1 MENATGPFFSEES
14 RPQLQPAELNLP
26 LSDSATV
33 DQQALNLEPIALLSQ
48 RPTEAVAAALNIIP
62 RYRIASAY
70 IQVALVKDNFT
81 KKDVVDYLLE
91 RGVSRQDANEG
102 LRAHVYLGDYAL
114 RAAQAR
120 DAASRIIMPL
130 PTKRPKFE
138 RQAVTLPPQRVVTPA
153 ERQLAAV
160 QPAIDNRHRFPGT
173 VMVGSQVPPE
183 LLTKMQRGFIAM
195 LEPSSLAAAIVP
207 LEDTAYSGIVYPHIR
222 REPGQRNLRHDLNIL
237 ADDTVRVCGMKDVV
251 LDDEETL
258 IVNILLTF
266 GKFGLMTSALGE
278 AGITQP
284 WHAMKA
290 LRHKLNHNAHG
301 VINKF
306 LLGTVPVDVLGPAP
320 AQVRIK
326 DMRSPLPA

>member
-1 MENATGPFFSEES
+1 MENATGPLPSEES
-14 RPQLQPAELNLP
+14 RPQLQPTEARASLFDAAAENQ
-26 LSDSATV
+26 V
-33 DQQALNLEPIALLSQ
+33 LNLEPMLLSQ
-48 RPTEAVAAALNIIP
+48 RPTEAAATAPDIIP

-102 LRAHVYLGDYAL
+102 LRAHVYLGNYAL
-114 RAAQAR
+114 RAAQAG
-120 DAASRIIMPL
+120 DAASRIIMPQ
-130 PTKRPKFE
+130 PTKRPKFD

-153 ERQLAAV
+153 ERQAAIAA
-160 QPAIDNRHRFPGT
+160 QPAIDDRHWFPGT

-183 LLTKMQRGFIAM
+183 LLTNMQRGFIAM
-195 LEPSSLAAAIVP
+195 LEPSSLASALVP

-222 REPGQRNLRHDLNIL
+222 HQPGQRNLRHDLNIL

-266 GKFGLMTSALGE
+266 GKFGLMTSALSE
-278 AGITQP
+278 AGISQP

-290 LRHKLNHNAHG
+290 LRHKMNRNAHG
-301 VINKF
+301 VINKY
-306 LLGTVPVDVLGPAP
+306 LLGTVPVNVLGPAP

-326 DMRSPLPA
+326 DMRSPLSA

>member
-1 MENATGPFFSEES
+1 MENATGPFLSEQS
-14 RPQLQPAELNLP
+14 RPQLQPTEATAPRFEAVAEN
-26 LSDSATV
+26 
-33 DQQALNLEPIALLSQ
+33 QALNLEPMLLLNQ
-48 RPTEAVAAALNIIP
+48 RPIEAAAAAPNIIP

-70 IQVALVKDNFT
+70 IQVTLAKGNAS

-120 DAASRIIMPL
+120 DAASRIVMPQ
-130 PTKRPKFE
+130 PTKRPKFT

-153 ERQLAAV
+153 ERQAAV
-160 QPAIDNRHRFPGT
+160 AQTALDDRRQFPGT
-173 VMVGSQVPPE
+173 VMLGSQVPPE
-183 LLTKMQRGFIAM
+183 LLTNMQRGFIAM
-195 LEPSSLAAAIVP
+195 LEPSSLAAALVP

-222 REPGQRNLRHDLNIL
+222 HQPGQRSQRHDLNIL

-266 GKFGLMTSALGE
+266 GKFGLMTSALSE
-278 AGITQP
+278 AGIAQP

-290 LRHKLNHNAHG
+290 LRHKMNRNAHG
-301 VINKF
+301 VINKY
-306 LLGTVPVDVLGPAP
+306 LLGTVPVNVLGPAP

-326 DMRSPLPA
+326 DMRSPLQV